1 MSTRSTAREVWVGLI
16 VIVAVAGLIAL
27 TSMAS
32 DGPGF
37 LAPQRTIDVVFR
49 DAQGVCIGS
58 SVRVAGLDTGNV
70 VDVDLVEVEQTLRAR
85 VRISLPAA
93 LVKKLRQDAK
103 VSIVP
108 ALTGMSHVNVLSTGR
123 SSVALVPGQLITGVE
138 TSFFDPIIE
147 QVGLGPV
154 ERGHLSHT
162 IAEVRQTV
170 DSIGPR
176 LRQMLGSLQETT
188 SNLREMS
195 DSIRPA
201 VVSTVDHVEDMTR
214 KLNDNSPR
222 IENII
227 VRAEGL
233 AGQAQG
239 YLADNRE
246 NLKLTVA
253 STRDLLASANDIV
266 ARDRPKI
273 EKVLDGLDGTRIR
286 TDRVLYQTEQI
297 TTQVANLLIGSRAEI
312 ERSVTNIRDATDWAN
327 RTVQKIYAN
336 PIVVTPFYKPSH
348 EDQRVQAA
356 FDTALLFTK
365 GAQELHDTLK
375 TIEIMAAR
383 PSSPQ
388 QQQELLQVQ
397 QRLRVLTEQMN
408 ETSTRLAE
416 TLKRSGG
423 NGREPRTR

>member
-1 MSTRSTAREVWVGLI
+1 MKYGSGLI
-16 VIVAVAGLIAL
+16 VIVALGGLVALV
-27 TSMAS
+27 SMATS
-32 DGPGF
+32 GPGF
-37 LAPQRTIDVVFR
+37 LAPQQAINVIFR
-49 DAQGVCIGS
+49 DAQGIRIGS

-70 VDVDLVEVEQTLRAR
+70 VDVDLVEVEGTLCSR
-85 VRISLPAA
+85 VKISLPST
-93 LVKKLRQDAK
+93 LVKKLRQDVK

-123 SSVALVPGQLITGVE
+123 STVALVPGQSIPGVE

-176 LRQMLGSLQETT
+176 LRQVLGSLQDTT
-188 SNLREMS
+188 TNLREMS
-195 DSIRPA
+195 DSVRPA
-201 VVSTVDHVEDMTR
+201 VESTVDHVEDLTR
-214 KLNDNSPR
+214 KLNNNSPR

-227 VRAEGL
+227 IRAESL

-246 NLKLTVA
+246 NLKQTMV
-253 STRDLLASANDIV
+253 STRDLLASVNDIV
-266 ARDRPKI
+266 AKDRG
-273 EKVLDGLDGTRIR
+273 KVERLLDGVEVTRTR
-286 TDRVLYQTEQI
+286 ADRVLYQADQI
-297 TTQVANLLIGSRAEI
+297 AGQVSGVLVNSRAEI

-348 EDQRVQAA
+348 EDQRVQAV
-356 FDTALLFTK
+356 FDMTVMFSPRVRRN
-365 GAQELHDTLK
+365 LHDTLK
-375 TIEIMAAR
+375 TLEVMAAR
-383 PSSPQ
+383 PASPQ
-388 QQQELLQVQ
+388 QQQDLLRLQ
-397 QRLRVLTEQMN
+397 QKMRVLTDQMN
-408 ETSTRLAE
+408 ETATRLAE
-416 TLKRSGG
+416 GMSRSGTG
-423 NGREPRTR
+423 GREQRIR